1 MVDKEPGDEVV
12 TLPKPDTQDEHEHFK
27 NDTLGINQDTTEE
40 NNTFGLSPVM
50 GVSGKAATHGIISN
64 LAVVKNETTLSLSGD
79 KSESLIMR
87 GGGLGTTAD
96 QSLSMGQ
103 DDSNIRTEVLE

>member
-1 MVDKEPGDEVV
+1 
-12 TLPKPDTQDEHEHFK
+12 
-27 NDTLGINQDTTEE
+27 
-40 NNTFGLSPVM
+40 M
-50 GVSGKAATHGIISN
+50 GVSTKAAASGIVSN

-96 QSLSMGQ
+96 
-103 DDSNIRTEVLE
+103 